1 MMIAEVTKVQQ
12 VTTRSK
18 GKTAEWETQEEI
30 RKHATEWVQ
39 QANQRKVD
47 EVKEQEMSPKEL
59 IRSTEVTRRGRLY
72 NNVRLCSH

>member
-1 MMIAEVTKVQQ
+1 MIAEVTEVQQ

-18 GKTAEWETQEEI
+18 GKIAEWETQEEI